1 MKTGD
6 ARSSVFDLVQNSD
19 SSQSQVRFATRDG
32 LIQSCFDFTQELKPN
47 SLSYRSAV
55 TISTESDEGEQVA
68 VTNFG
73 TEANDHTLC
82 LTGLQ
87 PAKKYS
93 VVFSEQLESKS
104 GATLK
109 GEVSQDVTAPDLP
122 RQVAFAAALRCSSCL
137 VLGLGSSFDTC
148 TKT

>member
-73 TEANDHTLC
+73 TEAKRPHTL
-82 LTGLQ
+82 
-87 PAKKYS
+87 
-93 VVFSEQLESKS
+93 
-104 GATLK
+104 
-109 GEVSQDVTAPDLP
+109 PDG
-122 RQVAFAAALRCSSCL
+122 FAASKKIF
-137 VLGLGSSFDTC
+137 GSI
-148 TKT
+148 